1 MKKNN
6 KILIGITIFIALLIA
21 LLVIS
26 SMNSIGKLSELTYN
40 EIKEKNNK
48 KEDYILIVSRSDCS
62 HCMEYKPKVEQVAK
76 ENKITVY
83 YIDYDSEN
91 EKTQEKF
98 LKEFKLDG
106 STPMTLFIKEGKE
119 VSILNRLEG
128 DVDKDKIINKF
139 KKMKFID

>member
-128 DVDKDKIINKF
+128 DVDKDKIIDRF